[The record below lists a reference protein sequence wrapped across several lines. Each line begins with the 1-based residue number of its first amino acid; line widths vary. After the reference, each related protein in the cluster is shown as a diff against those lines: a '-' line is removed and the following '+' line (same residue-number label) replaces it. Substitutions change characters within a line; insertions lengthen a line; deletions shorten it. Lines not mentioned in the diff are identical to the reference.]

1 LSGVAGL
8 RERGFGAAWS
18 RSRVFLQSVRPCG
31 CTDVFC
37 WGVAGAGLVLPATGL
52 EFVAGGEA
60 DIVELMLRFQHIV
73 HNSFMDTKP
82 ATRHP
87 ITCEFGGETHKATYW
102 VAGKILTV
110 ATGRGGKSKQVGT
123 MEPEVL
129 ARQLLLELVKAGKA

>member
-1 LSGVAGL
+1 LVAQQCGSSI
-8 RERGFGAAWS
+8 GAAL
-18 RSRVFLQSVRPCG
+18 RLHRF
-31 CTDVFC
+31 FY
-37 WGVAGAGLVLPATGL
+37 WGVAGAWLVLPETDL
-52 EFVAGGEA
+52 ELVAGGEA
-60 DIVELMLRFQHIV
+60 VIVELMPRIRHIV

-87 ITCEFGGETHKATYW
+87 ITCEFDGETHKATYW

-129 ARQLLLELVKAGKA
+129 ARQLLLELVKAGKG

>member
-1 LSGVAGL
+1 LSGLAGL

-31 CTDVFC
+31 CTDFFI
-37 WGVAGAGLVLPATGL
+37 GALPELPDCCLRQTSNWWL
-52 EFVAGGEA
+52 GGEA
-60 DIVELMLRFQHIV
+60 VIVELMPRIRHIV

-87 ITCEFGGETHKATYW
+87 ITCEFDGETHKATYW

-129 ARQLLLELVKAGKA
+129 ARQLLLELVKAGKG